1 MTTNAEQLADD
12 RGANTRGRA
21 GVLARVAGWAAAHPW
36 GAVGLWVVVLVVA
49 LGGSVAVGSA
59 YSSSNSIPGTES
71 QRAIDLL
78 ARDFP
83 VQAGDSDQIV
93 FHVRSGSVTAP
104 AVRSRVKPMLAAVA
118 RVPHVS
124 GVVSPY
130 TASGAGAISRD
141 GRTAFATVNFDK
153 NADAVPVSAINR
165 VIDTA
170 QSIRSPGLEVGLGG
184 EAIKNA
190 QGTSLGFATAIGL
203 AAAIVVLLLTFGSM
217 VAAGLPIVTTLFGLG
232 TTFGLIALA
241 SRAIKMPDASTELA
255 AMIGLGVGIDYA
267 LFIVTRFRESAH
279 RGNEVHAAIAEAF
292 DTAGRAVFLAGLTVI
307 VALLGMVALGVGFLS
322 GLALSSAIGVLVMM
336 LATLTLLP
344 ALLGALGTRIAR
356 RRKTH
361 LQRTSGPDRVSPP
374 RASLWLRWG
383 ELVRRRPWPAAL
395 AGAAIML
402 LIAAPALSI
411 RLGLADAGNNP
422 PGTTT
427 RTAYDLL
434 AHGFGKGFNGPL
446 LIVARL
452 PHSGDQPAVHTVQT
466 TLQRA
471 PGVTSVS
478 PVQLSHDGRTA
489 VYQVFPR
496 SAPQATATTDLVN
509 ALRHKLLPPVA
520 RSTGATLLV
529 SGATAV
535 GIDFASVLAGK
546 LPLFIAIVV
555 VLAAAMLFV
564 VFRSLVI
571 PLQAAVMNVLS
582 IGAALGVTVLV
593 FQHGWLGGLLGVSP
607 GPIEPWLPVILFGV
621 VFGLSMDYEVFLVSR
636 VHENWLKTG
645 DASQS
650 VVDALGSTARVITA
664 AATIMICVFASFVFG
679 SERIFKLFGI
689 SLASAVFLD
698 AFVIRTLLLPAVLEL
713 LGRRTWQLPTWL
725 SRRLPTVHLDNEPD
739 ASLRPADQRTPAA

>member
-1 MTTNAEQLADD
+1 
-12 RGANTRGRA
+12 
-21 GVLARVAGWAAAHPW
+21 
-36 GAVGLWVVVLVVA
+36 LWVVVLVVA

-83 VQAGDSDQIV
+83 GHAGDSDQIV
-93 FHVRSGSVTAP
+93 FHVRSGRVTAP
-104 AVRSRVKPMLAAVA
+104 AVRSRVEPMLAAVA

-130 TASGAGAISRD
+130 TAAGAGAISRD

-153 NADAVPVSAINR
+153 SADAVPVSAINR
-165 VIDTA
+165 VIHTA
-170 QSIRSPGLEVGLGG
+170 RSIRSPGLEVGLGG
-184 EAIKNA
+184 EAISNA
-190 QGTSLGFATAIGL
+190 EGVSLSFATAIGL

-217 VAAGLPIVTTLFGLG
+217 VAAGLPIVTALFGLG

-344 ALLGALGTRIAR
+344 ALLGVLGTRIAR

-361 LQRTSGPDRVSPP
+361 PSSTTGSDRVLPP

-452 PHSGDQPAVHTVQT
+452 PHSGDQPALHTVQT

-520 RSTGATLLV
+520 RSTGTTLLV

-564 VFRSLVI
+564 VLSLTRDPTPGSGHERPLDRRRTRRHSPRLPARLARRPARGQPRADRTVAARDPVRSRVRSLNGLRGI
-571 PLQAAVMNVLS
+571 P
-582 IGAALGVTVLV
+582 
-593 FQHGWLGGLLGVSP
+593 H
-607 GPIEPWLPVILFGV
+607 LPRPR
-621 VFGLSMDYEVFLVSR
+621 E
-636 VHENWLKTG
+636 
-645 DASQS
+645 
-650 VVDALGSTARVITA
+650 
-664 AATIMICVFASFVFG
+664 
-679 SERIFKLFGI
+679 
-689 SLASAVFLD
+689 LAKD
-698 AFVIRTLLLPAVLEL
+698 R
-713 LGRRTWQLPTWL
+713 
-725 SRRLPTVHLDNEPD
+725 RRLPVSRGRARVDRTRHHRSSHDHDLRIRLVRVRLRAHLQ
-739 ASLRPADQRTPAA
+739 ALRDQPRQRRIPRRIRHPHPAAARRPRATRPPHMAAAHVAEPTTTDSPPRE